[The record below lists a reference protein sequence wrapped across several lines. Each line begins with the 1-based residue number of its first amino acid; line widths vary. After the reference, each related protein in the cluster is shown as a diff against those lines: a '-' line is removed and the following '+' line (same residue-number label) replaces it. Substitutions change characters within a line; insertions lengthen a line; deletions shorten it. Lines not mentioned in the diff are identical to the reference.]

1 MARGMPSLGPR
12 LTTRPGNKDKQPA
25 IDTGYRKPWR
35 KNRTKA
41 EILADEEKAAS
52 AKLKSTQQQKKLT
65 SKVAALEDSM
75 REEDIRRDA
84 EADHPLD
91 PVLPAEEEEADELEE
106 ELAEE
111 SEPEDQSGAYV
122 AGAESESEGEEPS
135 EDEPESKPKPRGRSS
150 AVKSAGKAGRSDVAA
165 QRQTAAQSGTPKV
178 AATAGQAAKRKASL
192 TSQKSVAK
200 KSKSSKK
207 AGLAPVRGRTA
218 SSASNRSMAVDSDED
233 DHMVKLGGPA
243 IDDDVN
249 EDVERKKGKNR
260 KRGKPAESIIKIT
273 VPPKAQTLKQLRDGR
288 DKWTTADLPAGA
300 ALLFKEDVTPLI
312 RERVGFQADP
322 WEPPSDDTVQDILN
336 LVYSADDAPSHDVSE
351 PVWQG
356 LIQSRLHDWRGAFG
370 TQAVKGIQLMVDAAK
385 NSPPLD
391 ADAGDSP
398 PSSDAPGTESEHQDS
413 DEAMAP
419 EADEDEAPPDE
430 AEDDDPFFDLKTPAG
445 VAAFVEWA
453 LQVVDHT
460 SPFHWRKWR
469 KGVRKE
475 GLFEGDLI
483 VYTFAAHL
491 TAVDSI
497 PVKYQFDPEEAPTPP
512 IGAMI
517 LCIQAVERAL
527 RAWSTGELVLS
538 SKPIHHFSKDH
549 WGDTTKQRN
558 GKDVKDKR
566 ATKYVGTLRSLD
578 DGQWYA
584 IHEAALRWV
593 EPKKRSGSSRS
604 SSMDAS
610 MVELE
615 SDEDDNFVLAA
626 DVCGALIMSVSD
638 CRRAARPSTMDPK

>member
-65 SKVAALEDSM
+65 SKVAALKDSM

-84 EADHPLD
+84 EANHPLD
-91 PVLPAEEEEADELEE
+91 PVLPAEEEEAEELEE

-135 EDEPESKPKPRGRSS
+135 EGEPESKPKPRGRSS

-192 TSQKSVAK
+192 TSQ
-200 KSKSSKK
+200 
-207 AGLAPVRGRTA
+207 
-218 SSASNRSMAVDSDED
+218 NDED

-249 EDVERKKGKNR
+249 EDVERKTGKNR

-312 RERVGFQADP
+312 RERVSFQADP

-385 NSPPLD
+385 NAPPLD
-391 ADAGDSP
+391 ADVDDPP

-413 DEAMAP
+413 NEAMAP
-419 EADEDEAPPDE
+419 EADEDETPPDE

-491 TAVDSI
+491 TAVGSI

-626 DVCGALIMSVSD
+626 DVCA
-638 CRRAARPSTMDPK
+638 